1 MVQIPVFHEEVLRHP
16 QPLKSIL
23 YRYCSVLAI
32 LKLLLVNMVVACFDQ
47 DLIQYCTEYL
57 VQYYANLAAGCRLS
71 LAGQQ
76 CICTAV
82 ICTALIPNKLSF
94 TGTMGL
100 EACLRTRKSGG
111 DGRTYPGW
119 PWIQA
124 QERNKWHQTGC

>member
-1 MVQIPVFHEEVLRHP
+1 MVQIPVFQEEVLRHP

-32 LKLLLVNMVVACFDQ
+32 LKLLLVDIVVACFDQ
-47 DLIQYCTEYL
+47 DLIQY
-57 VQYYANLAAGCRLS
+57 YANLAAGCWLS

-94 TGTMGL
+94 TGTVGL

-111 DGRTYPGW
+111 DGRAYPGW